1 MSNNKALLLKP
12 WRERVASIWPQL
24 LLAFSFPVLTVLAA
38 LVICGCY
45 PYGDRTMLTV
55 DLYHQYAPFVVT
67 FRNKVLSGQSLLYS
81 WNDGLGQ
88 EFYAAYANYAA
99 SPLNIFALFF
109 TAKTIPVFIGIVT
122 CLRAG
127 LSGLFMLMFLA
138 SNDNKRVDNITV
150 VFACTYAL
158 CGWYISYF
166 WNIMWCDAVVLLPLI
181 MLGLRRLLIER
192 KCAFYAVVL
201 AIAIFSNYYAGFFIC
216 LFLVMF
222 APCYYVMLFTPGK
235 PKGDPMRL
243 CFKTF
248 FGAAFRFAFSSAV
261 AAGATAVLTV
271 PTYLILKH
279 CSATGDTL
287 PKDFTL
293 QNNLFDFLG
302 RLMVAANP
310 NIRDGMANVYS
321 GVVVAIL
328 LPLFFLLPKSTG
340 ITMRHKITFGLMIFV
355 MYLSF
360 TNRTLNFIWHGL
372 HFPNQ
377 IPYRESFLMSF
388 LLVFI
393 GFLTIRRIRSLSLG
407 AVMGSVAAWFIF
419 LVLYEK
425 YGKGNESYIQIG
437 CTLLFIIIQGAV
449 LRIVSDA
456 NSGKSSFYCETL
468 ITVTMLLEIF
478 AASTISIGL
487 VAQHEGFASYEP
499 YGRNQPPITEYVNSV
514 EGTPGHQNFERSEL
528 FPNNICDIQALYD
541 VKGISIFSSTA
552 RESFVKYMRNFG
564 FHNNGING
572 FRNAGL
578 TRVTATLLGV
588 RNLIETEK
596 TKTVPALFEK
606 EYTSGPVTSWGNPDA
621 LSVGYMVSEKFP
633 EYVPE
638 YNDQGNAFMKTNK
651 WIQAMGVEKEVYK
664 SVNISAVDCV
674 GMSTRD
680 KQNYLLLYTIA
691 ADDDDECGFTV
702 RVDNAKIG
710 ADVYVYAGSS
720 KGGTAT
726 VTVGETSRSFEIRS
740 FQVITLGVFDGTP
753 MTLKVDYYDP
763 PSASPLYVYGYQLDV
778 DAYNEMVKELSDE
791 QLEVTKYD
799 ATSLEGTVTAK
810 NDGLLFL
817 TIPYS
822 EGWYAWVDGEETE
835 VTPVNDA
842 LMAIKM
848 SAGKHD
854 VRIEYIPAGFKPGV
868 CITCASIVT
877 IILLA
882 AIPALIRKARASKK
896 VAIAV
901 VSETA
906 ETAARTGS
914 EASVEEPVPA
924 VPDEPAEP
932 AEPAES
938 AEPSEDKQDVPAE
951 EAVTE
956 EQAAEEVPEEPQKLE
971 ETETP
976 SSGDEPE
983 EPSKDNGDSKQ

>member
-1 MSNNKALLLKP
+1 MSNNKALLKP
-12 WRERVASIWPQL
+12 WRTKVASLWPQL
-24 LLAFSFPVLTVLAA
+24 LLSFSFPVLTVLAA
-38 LVICGCY
+38 LIICGCF

-67 FRNKVLSGQSLLYS
+67 FRNKILSGQSLLYS

-99 SPLNIFALFF
+99 SPLNLLAVFF
-109 TAKTIPVFIGIVT
+109 TAKTIPVYIGIVT

-127 LSGLFMLMFLA
+127 FSGLFMMMFLA
-138 SNDNKRVDNITV
+138 ANDNKRVDNITV

-166 WNIMWCDAVVLLPLI
+166 WNIMWCDAVVLLPLV

-192 KCAFYAVVL
+192 KCAFYAVSL
-201 AIAIFSNYYAGFFIC
+201 AILIYSNYYAGFFVC

-261 AAGATAVLTV
+261 AAGATAILTI

-279 CSATGDTL
+279 CSATGDSI

-302 RLMVAANP
+302 RLMVGANP

-328 LPLFFLLPKSTG
+328 LPLFFMLPKRTG

-388 LLVFI
+388 LLVFVA
-393 GFLTIRRIRSLSLG
+393 FLTIRRIRSLSIG
-407 AVMGSVAAWFIF
+407 TIMGSLAAWFMF

-437 CTLLFIIIQGAV
+437 CTLLFLIIQGAA
-449 LRIVSDA
+449 LRVVSDA
-456 NSGKSSFYCETL
+456 NSGKSPFYCETL
-468 ITVTMLLEIF
+468 LTITMLVEIF
-478 AASTISIGL
+478 AASCVSIGL
-487 VAQHEGFASYEP
+487 VAQHEGFAYYDS
-499 YGRNQPPITEYVNSV
+499 YGRNQPQITEYVNSV
-514 EGTPGHQNFERSEL
+514 EGTEGHKSFERSEL
-528 FPNNICDIQALYD
+528 YPNNICDIQALYD

-606 EYTSGPVTSWGNPDA
+606 EYEEGPVTSWGNTDA
-621 LSVGYMVSEKFP
+621 LSVGYMVSEKLP

-638 YNDQGNAFMKTNK
+638 YNDQGNVFQKTNK
-651 WIQAMGVEKEVYK
+651 WIQAMGLEKDVYK
-664 SVNISAVDCV
+664 SVNLTVDDCV

-680 KQNYLLLYTIA
+680 KQNYLVLYTIA
-691 ADDDDECGFTV
+691 ADDDDDCGFTV
-702 RVDNAKIG
+702 KVENAKIG
-710 ADVYVYAGSS
+710 ADIYVYAGSS

-726 VTVGETSRSFEIRS
+726 VTVGETKRSFEIRS
-740 FQVITLGVFDGTP
+740 FQIIPLGVYDGTP

-763 PSASPLYVYGYQLDV
+763 PNASPLYVYGYQLDV
-778 DAYNEMVKELSDE
+778 DAYKEMLKELSDE

-810 NDGLLFL
+810 KDGLLFL

-822 EGWYAWVDGEETE
+822 EGWYAWVDGKRAEI
-835 VTPVNDA
+835 TPINDA
-842 LMAIKM
+842 LMSIKM

-868 CITCASIVT
+868 CVTCASIVT

-882 AIPALIRKARASKK
+882 VIPALFRKRRAAKAAK
-896 VAIAV
+896 AAAV
-901 VSETA
+901 P
-906 ETAARTGS
+906 ETAAAVDGA
-914 EASVEEPVPA
+914 ASDTSGTPENAGPVT
-924 VPDEPAEP
+924 PAET
-932 AEPAES
+932 
-938 AEPSEDKQDVPAE
+938 SEKA
-951 EAVTE
+951 
-956 EQAAEEVPEEPQKLE
+956 PETLP
-971 ETETP
+971 ETP
-976 SSGDEPE
+976 SEAAPSEETSAEQVPSEIPSPADEAAD
-983 EPSKDNGDSKQ
+983 PSTDNGENKQ

>member
-1 MSNNKALLLKP
+1 MSKNKALLHPRFGRL
-12 WRERVASIWPQL
+12 AAIWPQL
-24 LLAFSFPVLTVLAA
+24 LLAFCFPMLTVLAA
-38 LVICGCY
+38 LVITGCY
-45 PYGDRTMLTV
+45 PFGDRTMLTV

-67 FRNKVLSGQSLLYS
+67 FRNKVLSGQSILYS

-99 SPLNIFALFF
+99 SPLNLFALFF
-109 TAKTIPVFIGIVT
+109 TAKTIPVYIGFVT

-127 LSGLFMLMFLA
+127 LSGLFMMFFL
-138 SNDNKRVDNITV
+138 SENDNNRVDNITV

-158 CGWYISYF
+158 CGWYIAYF
-166 WNIMWCDAVVLLPLI
+166 WNIMWCDAVVFLPLV
-181 MLGLRRLLIER
+181 MLGLRKLLIER
-192 KCAFYAVVL
+192 KCAFYAATL
-201 AIAIFSNYYAGFFIC
+201 AILIFSNYYAGFFVC

-222 APCYYVMLFTPGK
+222 APAYYVMLFTPGK

-248 FGAAFRFAFSSAV
+248 VGAALRFAFSSIV

-271 PTYLILKH
+271 PTYLILRH

-321 GVVVAIL
+321 GVVAVIL
-328 LPLFFLLPKSTG
+328 LPLFFMLPKRTG
-340 ITMRHKITFGLMIFV
+340 ITLRHKISFGILIFV

-393 GFLTIRRIRSLSLG
+393 AFLTIRRIRSLHLG
-407 AVMGSVAAWFIF
+407 YVMGSVAAWFGF

-425 YGKGNESYIQIG
+425 FGKGNESYIQIG
-437 CTLLFIIIQGAV
+437 CTLLFIIVQGAA
-449 LRIVSDA
+449 LRVVSDA
-456 NSGKSSFYCETL
+456 KNGRSSFYCETL
-468 ITVTMLLEIF
+468 LTVTMLVEIF
-478 AASTISIGL
+478 ASATISIGL
-487 VAQHEGFASYEP
+487 VAEHEGFSSYAP
-499 YGRNQPPITEYVNSV
+499 YGRNQPQITEYVNSV
-514 EGTPGHQNFERSEL
+514 EGTEGHKNFERSEL

-572 FRNAGL
+572 FRNAGI

-638 YNDQGNAFMKTNK
+638 YLDQGNVFSKTNK
-651 WIQAMGVEKEVYK
+651 WINAMGVDGDVYK
-664 SVNISAVDCV
+664 TVNLTPVESV
-674 GMSTRD
+674 GMST
-680 KQNYLLLYTIA
+680 KYSKNTLILYTIE

-702 RVDNAKIG
+702 TVDDAKIG
-710 ADVYVYAGSS
+710 ADIYVYAGSS
-720 KGGTAT
+720 KGGNAT
-726 VTVGETSRSFEIRS
+726 ITVGETSKTFEIRS
-740 FQVITLGVFDGTP
+740 FQIISLGVYDGTP
-753 MTLKVDYYDP
+753 ITLKVSYYDP
-763 PSASPLYVYGYQLDV
+763 PTATPIYVYGYQLDV
-778 DAYNEMVKELSDE
+778 PAYKNMVEKLSDE
-791 QLEVTKYD
+791 QLEVTSYD
-799 ATSLEGTVTAK
+799 STSLNGTITAK
-810 NDGLLFL
+810 ESGLLFL

-822 EGWYAWVDGEETE
+822 EGWYAWVDGEKAE
-835 VTPVNDA
+835 VIPVNDA
-842 LMAIKM
+842 LMAIKLN
-848 SAGKHD
+848 AGKHD
-854 VRIEYIPAGFKPGV
+854 IRIEYIPDGFKPGV
-868 CITCASIVT
+868 AITCASIVV

-882 AIPALIRKARASKK
+882 AIPALANKIRASKK
-896 VAIAV
+896 AAV
-901 VSETA
+901 PAAAAPVVPAEPSQAETPASVTPAEAEVPAGQDVQEEAETA
-906 ETAARTGS
+906 EPSGETET
-914 EASVEEPVPA
+914 EKTVNASS
-924 VPDEPAEP
+924 DE
-932 AEPAES
+932 ES
-938 AEPSEDKQDVPAE
+938 AEP
-951 EAVTE
+951 
-956 EQAAEEVPEEPQKLE
+956 L
-971 ETETP
+971 
-976 SSGDEPE
+976 SG
-983 EPSKDNGDSKQ
+983 NGDVEQ